1 MAQKQFLA
9 KETIEFGDG
18 TKAEFELSSDY
29 AMKRYFD
36 LRDITE
42 QIPNIGRYV
51 DGKRTES

>member
-9 KETIEFGDG
+9 KEIIEFGDG

-36 LRDITE
+36 LRDIVE

-51 DGKRTES
+51 DGK